1 MRKKIAVFA
10 KDDMKAL
17 TNILLA
23 IGGIVLVGG
32 CIYGGFW
39 LKRTMNYNLY
49 YKDQIVKEIKENVK
63 KECLK

>member
-1 MRKKIAVFA
+1 
-10 KDDMKAL
+10 MKAL